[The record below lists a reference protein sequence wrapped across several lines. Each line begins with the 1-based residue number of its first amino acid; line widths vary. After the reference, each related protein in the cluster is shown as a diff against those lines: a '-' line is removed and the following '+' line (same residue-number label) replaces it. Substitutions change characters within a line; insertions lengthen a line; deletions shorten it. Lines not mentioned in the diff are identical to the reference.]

1 MLIELTLNVC
11 TTRLAIDH
19 QFAISCD
26 VPFEQ
31 FLASLPGCDIE
42 TERTVLSLRKHKMA
56 IAFRCGRFSSCF
68 QQPFNWSADR
78 LCAAALAS
86 GEKKFCADTA
96 ARKTASQKAFNLR
109 C

>member
-31 FLASLPGCDIE
+31 FLASLAGCRHRNGTNGVIVAE
-42 TERTVLSLRKHKMA
+42 A
-56 IAFRCGRFSSCF
+56 
-68 QQPFNWSADR
+68 
-78 LCAAALAS
+78 
-86 GEKKFCADTA
+86 
-96 ARKTASQKAFNLR
+96 
-109 C
+109 

>member
-1 MLIELTLNVC
+1 MFAPHVWRLITNLPSVVVFHLNN
-11 TTRLAIDH
+11 
-19 QFAISCD
+19 SS
-26 VPFEQ
+26 PP
-31 FLASLPGCDIE
+31 SPGADIE
-42 TERTVLSLRKHKMA
+42 TERTVLSLRKHTRA
-56 IAFRCGRFSSCF
+56 IAFLCGRFSSCF
-68 QQPFNWSADR
+68 QQPCNWSADR